1 MCRRREPIRFT
12 YHLLSRVEQTVDFAL
27 DAGRGSETSHTG
39 QRQRGRG
46 GDICMLARPLRQPWE
61 ASTGVSR
68 LEGMFVPRV
77 QQRPGV

>member
-27 DAGRGSETSHTG
+27 DAGRGSETSHTR
-39 QRQRGRG
+39 QRQRGR
-46 GDICMLARPLRQPWE
+46 GDICMLARPLQPWE

-68 LEGMFVPRV
+68 LEGMFVPGI